1 MTRAIAQKNQHL
13 WHVYILVQLAVATP
27 TMTPALILNLCARC
41 VAILHMLELRKPG
54 TYKPRQLRTIASF
67 VDDPEFDTKDNF
79 RFDAPDLFRLRNVLD
94 LPRFKLQNGAV
105 YVGEEVMLR
114 TQERRVGNEGIEMCI
129 SRWSPYH

>member
-105 YVGEEVMLR
+105 YVGEEVMLIVLIMHH
-114 TQERRVGNEGIEMCI
+114 EK
-129 SRWSPYH
+129 H